1 MSVNRTVSVI
11 DFTISSVN
19 SGKFLP
25 IDELLEGDKFRD
37 MARERLR
44 VDGLMAVARHPL
56 KENRFATPSNTQPC
70 SELYFKEL
78 IAFSAAQ
85 IYTYFLNILTTFT

>member
-19 SGKFLP
+19 RGKFLP

-56 KENRFATPSNTQPC
+56 RKKSV
-70 SELYFKEL
+70 
-78 IAFSAAQ
+78 
-85 IYTYFLNILTTFT
+85 